1 MIDLDSLNEN
11 QRAAVECIDVPSL
24 VVAGAGSGKT
34 RVLTYKI
41 AYLLDRHID
50 PASILALTFT
60 KKAAN
65 EMKERI
71 ASMVGHQL
79 ARRLWMGTFHSVF
92 MRILQTE
99 HELVGF
105 PRNFTIYDNTDSRNL
120 VKALVK
126 EMGLDDK
133 QYKPGD
139 VFARISNAKN
149 ALISPSE
156 YAAKMM
162 EHDRSTGKPSLAKIY
177 KAYWDRCRQ
186 CGVMDFDDLLV
197 YTYLLFHNNP
207 EVCRR
212 YAEMFRYILVD
223 EYQDT
228 NFAQHKIMTQLSQQG
243 NVICVVGDDAQSI
256 YSFRGAKIDNILS
269 FTKLYPN
276 AKIFKLEQNYRST
289 QSIVS
294 AANSLIKKNLRQI
307 PKDTY
312 SRGEMGQKLQL
323 TKATNVNDE
332 AVKVVG
338 KIKKL
343 LAEGEPAS
351 EITILYRTN
360 SQSRV
365 FEEELVKNN
374 VPHKVYGGMSFY
386 QRKEIKDVMAYFRLV
401 CNPNDEEAFKRV
413 INYPK
418 RGIGDTTVGRI
429 SAEALRR
436 GVSLWQVASDLSAY
450 DTGLSP
456 SSAAK
461 VKVFA
466 SLIERLQGEAA
477 GADVS
482 AADMTDRILQQTGIK
497 RELAAS
503 TDIEDI
509 SKREN
514 VEELYNAIVSYC
526 QEQQEESGRV
536 VTLNDYLAEVSLL
549 SDITETQDDAATP
562 RVNLMTIHAAKGLE
576 FADVFVVGL
585 EEGLSPYVKDYNP
598 YFRNIIDVSVLEE
611 ERRLLYVAITRA
623 KKRCYLSYVSERF
636 HVGWGVTGCE
646 PSRFIAD
653 IDSRY
658 IQSSASAA
666 PAVGRRPVV
675 AASPATLQRIRQS
688 ETPSAA
694 TRDYSPEYG
703 VRVGDR
709 IRHER
714 FGLGT
719 ITRIEDTGDS
729 TRAHV
734 EFDNVGSKQLLLK
747 YAKFTKAD

>member
-343 LAEGEPAS
+343 LAEGEPAN

-418 RGIGDTTVGRI
+418 RSIGETTIGRI
-429 SAEALRR
+429 SEAALRH
-436 GVSLWQVASDLSAY
+436 GLSLWDVASNLSLYDIGLPKSSASKVKAFVLLIEVLRKDADSAHASAAY
-450 DTGLSP
+450 TFDMVLRMTGLKDSEEI
-456 SSAAK
+456 SNSDN
-461 VKVFA
+461 
-466 SLIERLQGEAA
+466 I
-477 GADVS
+477 
-482 AADMTDRILQQTGIK
+482 
-497 RELAAS
+497 RELR
-503 TDIEDI
+503 D
-509 SKREN
+509 
-514 VEELYNAIVSYC
+514 AIYYYC
-526 QEQQEESGRV
+526 EQQQKEMGKIA
-536 VTLNDYLAEVSLL
+536 TIHDYLTEISLL

-666 PAVGRRPVV
+666 PAVGRRPVI

>member
-50 PASILALTFT
+50 PASILVLTFT

-312 SRGEMGQKLQL
+312 SCGETGQKLQL
-323 TKATNVNDE
+323 IRAYTDLEE
-332 AVKVVG
+332 AVIVVG
-338 KIKKL
+338 KIKNL
-343 LAEGEPAS
+343 LAAGEPAN

-436 GVSLWQVASDLSAY
+436 GVSLWDVASDLSAY

-461 VKVFA
+461 VKLFV
-466 SLIERLQGEAA
+466 SLIGRLQGEAA

-514 VEELYNAIVSYC
+514 VEELYNAIASYC

-549 SDITETQDDAATP
+549 SDITETQDDAVTP

-576 FADVFVVGL
+576 FADVFIVGL
-585 EEGLSPYVKDYNP
+585 EDGLFPYVMDYETP
-598 YFRNIIDVSVLEE
+598 PAIEE
-611 ERRLLYVAITRA
+611 ERRLCYVAITRA
-623 KKRCYLSYVSERF
+623 KRRCYLSYTLSRF
-636 HVGWGVTGCE
+636 RFGKMEACR

-747 YAKFTKAD
+747 YAKFTRAD

>member
-312 SRGEMGQKLQL
+312 SCGGTGQKLQL
-323 TKATNVNDE
+323 IRAYTDLEE
-332 AVKVVG
+332 AVIVVG
-338 KIKKL
+338 KIKNL
-343 LAEGEPAS
+343 LAAGEPAN

-418 RGIGDTTVGRI
+418 RGIGETTVGRI

-436 GVSLWQVASDLSAY
+436 GVSLWDVASDLSAY

-461 VKVFA
+461 VKLFV
-466 SLIERLQGEAA
+466 SLIGRLQGEAA

-503 TDIEDI
+503 TDIEDV

-514 VEELYNAIVSYC
+514 VEELYNAIASYC

-549 SDITETQDDAATP
+549 SDITETQDDAVAP

-576 FADVFVVGL
+576 FADVFIVGL
-585 EEGLSPYVKDYNP
+585 EDGLFPYVMDYETP
-598 YFRNIIDVSVLEE
+598 PAIEE
-611 ERRLLYVAITRA
+611 ERRLCYVAITRA
-623 KKRCYLSYVSERF
+623 KRRCYLSYTLSRF
-636 HVGWGVTGCE
+636 RFGKMEACR

-666 PAVGRRPVV
+666 LAVGRRPIV

>member
-343 LAEGEPAS
+343 LAEGEPAN

-386 QRKEIKDVMAYFRLV
+386 QRKEVKDVMAYFRLV

-418 RGIGDTTVGRI
+418 RSIGETTIGRI
-429 SAEALRR
+429 SEAALRH
-436 GVSLWQVASDLSAY
+436 GLSLWDVASNLSLYDIGLPKSSASKVKAFVLLIEVLRKDADSAHASAAY
-450 DTGLSP
+450 TFDMVLRMTGLKDSEEI
-456 SSAAK
+456 SNSDN
-461 VKVFA
+461 
-466 SLIERLQGEAA
+466 I
-477 GADVS
+477 
-482 AADMTDRILQQTGIK
+482 
-497 RELAAS
+497 RELR
-503 TDIEDI
+503 D
-509 SKREN
+509 
-514 VEELYNAIVSYC
+514 AIYYYC
-526 QEQQEESGRV
+526 EQQQKEMGKIA
-536 VTLNDYLAEVSLL
+536 TIHDYLTEISLL

-675 AASPATLQRIRQS
+675 VASPATLQRIRQS

>member
-11 QRAAVECIDVPSL
+11 QRAAVECIDIPSL

-343 LAEGEPAS
+343 LAEGEPAN

-374 VPHKVYGGMSFY
+374 VPHKVYGGISFY
-386 QRKEIKDVMAYFRLV
+386 QRKEVKDVMAYFRLV

-418 RGIGDTTVGRI
+418 RSIGETTIGRI
-429 SAEALRR
+429 SEAALRH
-436 GVSLWQVASDLSAY
+436 GLSLWDVASNLSLYDIGLPKSSASKVKAFVLLIEVLRKDADSAHASAAY
-450 DTGLSP
+450 TFDMVLRMTGLKDSEEI
-456 SSAAK
+456 SNSDN
-461 VKVFA
+461 
-466 SLIERLQGEAA
+466 I
-477 GADVS
+477 
-482 AADMTDRILQQTGIK
+482 
-497 RELAAS
+497 RELR
-503 TDIEDI
+503 D
-509 SKREN
+509 
-514 VEELYNAIVSYC
+514 AIYYYC
-526 QEQQEESGRV
+526 EQQQKEMGKIA
-536 VTLNDYLAEVSLL
+536 TIHDYLTEISLL

-675 AASPATLQRIRQS
+675 AASSATLQRIRQS

-719 ITRIEDTGDS
+719 ITSIEDTGDS

>member
-343 LAEGEPAS
+343 LAEGEPAN

-418 RGIGDTTVGRI
+418 RSIGETTIGRI
-429 SAEALRR
+429 SEAALRR
-436 GVSLWQVASDLSAY
+436 GLSLWDVASNLSLYDIGLPKSSASKVKAFVLLIEVLRKDADSAHASAAY
-450 DTGLSP
+450 TFDMVLRMTGLKDSEEI
-456 SSAAK
+456 SNSDN
-461 VKVFA
+461 
-466 SLIERLQGEAA
+466 I
-477 GADVS
+477 
-482 AADMTDRILQQTGIK
+482 
-497 RELAAS
+497 RELR
-503 TDIEDI
+503 D
-509 SKREN
+509 
-514 VEELYNAIVSYC
+514 AIYYYC
-526 QEQQEESGRV
+526 EQQQKEMGKIA
-536 VTLNDYLAEVSLL
+536 TIHDYLTEISLL

-666 PAVGRRPVV
+666 PAAGRRPVV

>member
-343 LAEGEPAS
+343 LAEGEPAN

-386 QRKEIKDVMAYFRLV
+386 QRKEVKDVMAYFRLV

-418 RGIGDTTVGRI
+418 RSIGETTIGRI
-429 SAEALRR
+429 SEAALRH
-436 GVSLWQVASDLSAY
+436 GLSLWDVASNLSLYDIGLPKSSASKVKAFVLLIEVLRKDADSAHASAAY
-450 DTGLSP
+450 TFDMVLRMTGLKDSEEI
-456 SSAAK
+456 SNSDN
-461 VKVFA
+461 
-466 SLIERLQGEAA
+466 I
-477 GADVS
+477 
-482 AADMTDRILQQTGIK
+482 
-497 RELAAS
+497 RELR
-503 TDIEDI
+503 D
-509 SKREN
+509 
-514 VEELYNAIVSYC
+514 AIYYYC
-526 QEQQEESGRV
+526 EQQQKEMGKIA
-536 VTLNDYLAEVSLL
+536 TIHDYLTEISLL

-694 TRDYSPEYG
+694 TRNYSPEYG

>member
-207 EVCRR
+207 DVCRR

-343 LAEGEPAS
+343 LAEGEPAN

-418 RGIGDTTVGRI
+418 RSIGETTIGRI
-429 SAEALRR
+429 SEAALRH
-436 GVSLWQVASDLSAY
+436 GLSLWDVASNLSLYDIGLPKSSASKVKAFVLLIEVLRKDADSAHASAAY
-450 DTGLSP
+450 TFDMVLRMTGLKDSEEI
-456 SSAAK
+456 SNSDN
-461 VKVFA
+461 
-466 SLIERLQGEAA
+466 I
-477 GADVS
+477 
-482 AADMTDRILQQTGIK
+482 
-497 RELAAS
+497 RELR
-503 TDIEDI
+503 D
-509 SKREN
+509 
-514 VEELYNAIVSYC
+514 AIYYYC
-526 QEQQEESGRV
+526 EQQQKEMGKIA
-536 VTLNDYLAEVSLL
+536 TIHDYLTEISLL

-688 ETPSAA
+688 ETQSAA

>member
-343 LAEGEPAS
+343 LAEGEPAN

-418 RGIGDTTVGRI
+418 RSIGETTIGRI
-429 SAEALRR
+429 SEAALRH
-436 GVSLWQVASDLSAY
+436 GLSLWDVASNLSLYDIGLPKSSASKVKAFVLLIEVLRKDADSAHASAAY
-450 DTGLSP
+450 TFDMVLRMTGLKDSEEI
-456 SSAAK
+456 SNSDN
-461 VKVFA
+461 
-466 SLIERLQGEAA
+466 I
-477 GADVS
+477 
-482 AADMTDRILQQTGIK
+482 
-497 RELAAS
+497 RELR
-503 TDIEDI
+503 D
-509 SKREN
+509 
-514 VEELYNAIVSYC
+514 AIYYYC
-526 QEQQEESGRV
+526 EQQQKEMGKIA
-536 VTLNDYLAEVSLL
+536 TIHDYLTEISLL

-653 IDSRY
+653 IDSCY

>member
-343 LAEGEPAS
+343 LAEGEPAN

-374 VPHKVYGGMSFY
+374 VPHKVYGGISFY
-386 QRKEIKDVMAYFRLV
+386 QRKEVKDVMAYFRLV

-418 RGIGDTTVGRI
+418 RSIGETTIGRI
-429 SAEALRR
+429 SEAALRH
-436 GVSLWQVASDLSAY
+436 GLSLWDVASNLSLYDIGLPKSSASKVKAFVLLIEVLRKDADSAHASAAY
-450 DTGLSP
+450 TFDMVLRMTGLKDSEEI
-456 SSAAK
+456 SNSDN
-461 VKVFA
+461 
-466 SLIERLQGEAA
+466 I
-477 GADVS
+477 
-482 AADMTDRILQQTGIK
+482 
-497 RELAAS
+497 RELR
-503 TDIEDI
+503 D
-509 SKREN
+509 
-514 VEELYNAIVSYC
+514 AIYYYC
-526 QEQQEESGRV
+526 EQQQKEMGKIA
-536 VTLNDYLAEVSLL
+536 TIHDYLTEISLL

>member
-312 SRGEMGQKLQL
+312 SCGETGQKLQL

-343 LAEGEPAS
+343 LAEGEPAN

-418 RGIGDTTVGRI
+418 RSIGETTIGRI
-429 SAEALRR
+429 SEAALRH
-436 GVSLWQVASDLSAY
+436 GLSLWDVASNLSLYDIGLPKSSASKVKAFVLLIEVLRKDADSAHASAAY
-450 DTGLSP
+450 TFDMVLRMTGLKDSEEI
-456 SSAAK
+456 SNSDN
-461 VKVFA
+461 
-466 SLIERLQGEAA
+466 I
-477 GADVS
+477 
-482 AADMTDRILQQTGIK
+482 
-497 RELAAS
+497 RELR
-503 TDIEDI
+503 D
-509 SKREN
+509 
-514 VEELYNAIVSYC
+514 AIYYYC
-526 QEQQEESGRV
+526 EQQQKEMGKIA
-536 VTLNDYLAEVSLL
+536 TIHDYLTEISLL

-666 PAVGRRPVV
+666 PAAGRRPVV

>member
-126 EMGLDDK
+126 EMELDDK

-343 LAEGEPAS
+343 LAEGEPAN

-374 VPHKVYGGMSFY
+374 VPHKVYGGISFY
-386 QRKEIKDVMAYFRLV
+386 QRKEVKDVMAYFRLV

-418 RGIGDTTVGRI
+418 RSIGETTIGRI
-429 SAEALRR
+429 SEAALRH
-436 GVSLWQVASDLSAY
+436 GLSLWDVASNLSLYDIGLPKSSASKVKAFVLLIEVLRKDADSAY
-450 DTGLSP
+450 ASAAYTFDMVLRMTGLKDSEEI
-456 SSAAK
+456 SNSDN
-461 VKVFA
+461 
-466 SLIERLQGEAA
+466 I
-477 GADVS
+477 
-482 AADMTDRILQQTGIK
+482 
-497 RELAAS
+497 RELR
-503 TDIEDI
+503 D
-509 SKREN
+509 
-514 VEELYNAIVSYC
+514 AIYYYC
-526 QEQQEESGRV
+526 EQQQKEMGKIA
-536 VTLNDYLAEVSLL
+536 TIHDYLTEISLL

-666 PAVGRRPVV
+666 SAVGRRPVV
-675 AASPATLQRIRQS
+675 ATSPATLQRIRQS

>member
-343 LAEGEPAS
+343 LAEGEPAN

-418 RGIGDTTVGRI
+418 RSIGETTIGRI
-429 SAEALRR
+429 SEAALRH
-436 GVSLWQVASDLSAY
+436 GLSLWDVASNLSLYDIGLPKSSASKVKAFVLLIEVLRKDADSAHASAAY
-450 DTGLSP
+450 TFDMVLRMTGLKDSEEI
-456 SSAAK
+456 SNSDN
-461 VKVFA
+461 
-466 SLIERLQGEAA
+466 I
-477 GADVS
+477 
-482 AADMTDRILQQTGIK
+482 
-497 RELAAS
+497 RELR
-503 TDIEDI
+503 D
-509 SKREN
+509 
-514 VEELYNAIVSYC
+514 AIYYYC
-526 QEQQEESGRV
+526 EQQQKEMGKIA
-536 VTLNDYLAEVSLL
+536 TIHDYLTEISLL
-549 SDITETQDDAATP
+549 SDITETQDDAATL

-675 AASPATLQRIRQS
+675 AVSPATLQRIRQS
-688 ETPSAA
+688 ETQSAA

>member
-343 LAEGEPAS
+343 LAEGEPAN

-374 VPHKVYGGMSFY
+374 VPHKVYGGISFY
-386 QRKEIKDVMAYFRLV
+386 QRKEVKDVMAYFRLV

-418 RGIGDTTVGRI
+418 RSIGETTIGRI
-429 SAEALRR
+429 SEAALRH
-436 GVSLWQVASDLSAY
+436 GLSLWDVASNLSLYDIGLPKSSASKVKAFVLLIEVLRKDADSAHASAAY
-450 DTGLSP
+450 TFDMVLRMTGLKDSEEI
-456 SSAAK
+456 SNSDN
-461 VKVFA
+461 
-466 SLIERLQGEAA
+466 I
-477 GADVS
+477 
-482 AADMTDRILQQTGIK
+482 
-497 RELAAS
+497 RELR
-503 TDIEDI
+503 D
-509 SKREN
+509 
-514 VEELYNAIVSYC
+514 AIYYYC
-526 QEQQEESGRV
+526 EQQQKEMGKIA
-536 VTLNDYLAEVSLL
+536 TIHDYLTEISLL

-636 HVGWGVTGCE
+636 HVGWGGTGCE

>member
-207 EVCRR
+207 DVCRR

-343 LAEGEPAS
+343 LAEGEPAN

-418 RGIGDTTVGRI
+418 RSIGETTIGRI
-429 SAEALRR
+429 SEAALRH
-436 GVSLWQVASDLSAY
+436 GLSLWDVASNLSLYDIGLPKSSASKVKAFVLLIEVLRKDADSAHASAAY
-450 DTGLSP
+450 TFDMVLRMTGLKDSEEI
-456 SSAAK
+456 SNSDN
-461 VKVFA
+461 
-466 SLIERLQGEAA
+466 I
-477 GADVS
+477 
-482 AADMTDRILQQTGIK
+482 
-497 RELAAS
+497 RELR
-503 TDIEDI
+503 D
-509 SKREN
+509 
-514 VEELYNAIVSYC
+514 AIYYYC
-526 QEQQEESGRV
+526 EQQQKEMGKIA
-536 VTLNDYLAEVSLL
+536 TIHDYLTEISLL